1 MAVNCLA
8 SIKIL
13 LLITAF
19 LWESSSA
26 CAQQFEQLAQ
36 TPPMAWN
43 SWNTLEGKIN
53 EQLIRET
60 ADAIVANGM
69 RNEGYNYIVIDET
82 SETPSY

>member
-1 MAVNCLA
+1 
-8 SIKIL
+8 
-13 LLITAF
+13 
-19 LWESSSA
+19 
-26 CAQQFEQLAQ
+26 
-36 TPPMAWN
+36 MAWN